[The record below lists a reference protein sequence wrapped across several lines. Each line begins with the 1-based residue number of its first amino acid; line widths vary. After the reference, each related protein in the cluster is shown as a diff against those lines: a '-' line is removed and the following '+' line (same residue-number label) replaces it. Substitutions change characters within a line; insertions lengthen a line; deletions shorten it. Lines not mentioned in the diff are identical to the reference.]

1 MASTEIRALGYVR
14 VSTEQQR
21 DSGLGMDAQVAAIT
35 QAAERRGWE
44 LVDVLK
50 DNGSSGTTTD
60 GRPGLQELLERIE
73 PGQVLLVAKLDRL
86 SRSVQDA
93 ARILDLAASEG
104 WYVVAEDVGMDTS
117 TPAGRLVATVL
128 AAVSEWEASVIS
140 ERTSAALQ
148 AKKDAGATLG
158 NPNRVP
164 DETVRRIKRW
174 RSRGWSLPKIAGKLN
189 ADKVPTAHGGAA
201 WHPSTVRYVL
211 QRTRGRKVGAPR

>member
-1 MASTEIRALGYVR
+1 MAATKTKALGYVR

-35 QAAERRGWE
+35 QAAEQRGWE

-158 NPNRVP
+158 RPDRVP
-164 DETVRRIKRW
+164 DDVVARIKRW
-174 RSRGWSLPKIAGKLN
+174 RGRGWSLPEIANRLN
-189 ADKVPTAHGGAA
+189 ETGTPTAHGGAKWWPA
-201 WHPSTVRYVL
+201 TVRGVL
-211 QRTRGRKVGAPR
+211 VRTRSRKVRAS